1 MPLDINRISIEDHRK
16 IFYDFQRERN
26 WMCFWYPRY
35 YLLVLC
41 GEFGELVE
49 LFEGIHENELYTVN
63 RTKPELFELICEEL
77 SDVFVCLIALAGNA
91 GFNLTRIALDPTCD
105 CKVDFKR
112 EFPVTFDDGV
122 YFDDLAS
129 KIPEK
134 LQQLCLFDLT
144 IRMTRKISQIS
155 TVYQWFPNEQREIG
169 SENYVKVQIE
179 IFEFFWCLME
189 VSRRFGIDLNETIQK
204 KMLKNRLKY
213 PI

>member
-1 MPLDINRISIEDHRK
+1 M
-16 IFYDFQRERN
+16 
-26 WMCFWYPRY
+26 
-35 YLLVLC
+35 
-41 GEFGELVE
+41 VE